1 RKGVP
6 LGCFDPYARKMAES
20 RDRAGKG
27 RKRGKDEVDDR
38 RHAVSGSV
46 LMYPKKF
53 EDLIAAFRHLPGVGI
68 KTAERYAFTVLD
80 WDQETLEE
88 MIASLQAVRNGLD
101 VCEVCG
107 NLCEGSECEI
117 CSDHTRDHR
126 IICVVQSPKD
136 VIAMEKMN
144 TYNGV
149 YHVLNGVINT
159 AKRIMPQDLNIDSLL
174 RRIDETSEEVILATN
189 PTVEGE
195 TTALYLS
202 KLLEDQHVNVTRIA
216 HGLPMGGHLDYADEL
231 NLQKAFEGRKKME

>member
-1 RKGVP
+1 
-6 LGCFDPYARKMAES
+6 
-20 RDRAGKG
+20 
-27 RKRGKDEVDDR
+27 
-38 RHAVSGSV
+38 
-46 LMYPKKF
+46 MYPEKF

-88 MIASLQAVRNGLD
+88 MIASLQAVRNGLEG
-101 VCEVCG
+101 CEVCG

-136 VIAMEKMN
+136 VIAMEKM
-144 TYNGV
+144 TTSNGV

-159 AKRIMPQDLNIDSLL
+159 AKGIMPQDLNIDSLL
-174 RRIDETSEEVILATN
+174 RRIDEQTEEVILATN

-231 NLQKAFEGRKKME
+231 TLQKAFEGRKKME